1 MLARDYI
8 NSFYMTTDS
17 YDTYILYH
25 NIYILFISSYDIY
38 IIFMISITPMPS
50 KSMNTHHAAPM
61 TTPMTTLDHG
71 RTTTLL
77 ATITHDHDHVHD
89 HDHIHDQD
97 HCPRPRQ

>member
-1 MLARDYI
+1 
-8 NSFYMTTDS
+8 MTTDN

-38 IIFMISITPMPS
+38 IIFHDINNPFAIKEYDHTPCRS
-50 KSMNTHHAAPM
+50 T
-61 TTPMTTLDHG
+61 TTPMTTLNHG
-71 RTTTLL
+71 RTMTLL
-77 ATITHDHDHVHD
+77 ATITHDHDHAHD